1 MSKFKPGPDESKI
14 ASKFH
19 IFQNYMDSN
28 SNQRL
33 IMDFRCTSKSILFS
47 YVEFCKQ
54 GGEFKMFNLIFKW
67 LAQKKFNLKMNFF
80 ALPANMEWR
89 Y

>member
-19 IFQNYMDSN
+19 IFQTYMDSN

-54 GGEFKMFNLIFKW
+54 GGSSKCLIFKW
-67 LAQKKFNLKMNFF
+67 LGQKNFNLKMNFF